1 MPRTTKTTAEKT
13 TETKK
18 RNTKKAATKVEK
30 VENVEQNGAEVLAE
44 TNTAPLT
51 KENVKAEDEPTQ
63 ATKTEQRANKTSGHD
78 ELEMLK
84 AQIAMLQEQLKLQA
98 TQPQQPIQAVLY
110 DSGEKVHLLWQA
122 EVADDNLLL
131 VGENG
136 MYGRIVG
143 KTGSAFIPKNELSR
157 VLDTA
162 MRYYIDKR
170 WMIVVSG
177 LDDEEK
183 ESLGVDY
190 KDGEILDKKAFAK
203 MIEMGDEML
212 NIYPELCESHQEMVA
227 KRFYE
232 AYHSN
237 KAIKRDLVLA
247 LNKIHPVPAFKAIIE
262 EMNAADLDDEKKEN

>member
-1 MPRTTKTTAEKT
+1 MPRTAKTTDEKT

-18 RNTKKAATKVEK
+18 RTRKATAK
-30 VENVEQNGAEVLAE
+30 VENAEKSEAEVLTE
-44 TNTAPLT
+44 KNTAPLAE
-51 KENVKAEDEPTQ
+51 ENVKAEEEPKQEAKVEET
-63 ATKTEQRANKTSGHD
+63 ANKTPEHD
-78 ELEMLK
+78 ELEALK
-84 AQIAMLQEQLKLQA
+84 AQIKLLQEQLMLQA

-162 MRYYIDKR
+162 MRAYIDQR

-212 NIYPELCESHQEMVA
+212 EIFPELCESHQEMVA

-237 KAIKRDLVLA
+237 KAVKRDLVVA
-247 LNKIHPVPAFKAIIE
+247 LNKIHSYPAFKAIIE
-262 EMNAADLDDEKKEN
+262 EMNAADLEDNKQ

>member
-1 MPRTTKTTAEKT
+1 MPRTTKTAAEKT

-18 RNTKKAATKVEK
+18 RTRKAATKVENTEK
-30 VENVEQNGAEVLAE
+30 NEVEVLTEA
-44 TNTAPLT
+44 NTASLAE
-51 KENVKAEDEPTQ
+51 ENVKAEEEPKQ
-63 ATKTEQRANKTSGHD
+63 EEKTEERANKTAEAN
-78 ELEMLK
+78 ELEDLK
-84 AQIAMLQEQLKLQA
+84 AQIRMLQEQLMMQA

-136 MYGRIVG
+136 MYGRIIG

-162 MRYYIDKR
+162 MRAYIDKR

-183 ESLGVDY
+183 ESLGVNY

-212 NIYPELCESHQEMVA
+212 NIFPELCESHQEMVA

-237 KAIKRDLVLA
+237 KYVKRELVVA
-247 LNKIHPVPAFKAIIE
+247 LNKIHSYPAFKAIIE
-262 EMNAADLDDEKKEN
+262 EMNAADLDEDKQ